1 MGIYTKSTRQTILD
15 ALIAENP
22 KMAGATVN
30 DVAWGKPV
38 QVTSN
43 VYRIK
48 VRGIPG
54 RGWTGVAE
62 LTYHKVGITQ
72 LRLNLPT
79 MSVVQYNATTLAD
92 LLPRLNQLYG
102 LNLVASDL
110 YANPALTGTST
121 TVALNLTD
129 NLMYFGSISVTWTK
143 GNAPQ
148 LWELYQKNS
157 LTSLTVPDL
166 MLKAFQIDYS
176 TSKAVLE
183 AVAVDTPLTT
193 SVSGA
198 QALVDLIASTT
209 GKAVTLGTTAVPGT
223 GDYDLSGFTL
233 KRVTQ
238 NQLTDSNPSYKQIAV
253 LTPPPVFGKQYSTI
267 YLHYDKI
274 VVTPLPTTLTVT
286 DLSGFS
292 LSDVS

>member
-30 DVAWGKPV
+30 DVVWGKPV

-48 VRGIPG
+48 VRGVPG

-110 YANPALTGTST
+110 YTNPALTGTST

-193 SVSGA
+193 AVSGA

-253 LTPPPVFGKQYSTI
+253 LTPPTVFGKQYSTI